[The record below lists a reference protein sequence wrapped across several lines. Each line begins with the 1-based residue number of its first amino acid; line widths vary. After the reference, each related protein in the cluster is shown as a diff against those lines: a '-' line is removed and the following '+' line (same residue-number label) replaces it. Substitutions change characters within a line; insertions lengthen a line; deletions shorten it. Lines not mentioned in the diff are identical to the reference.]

1 MSIDKALLDQ
11 LMEGR
16 APGDLFGKSG
26 VLAELTKA
34 LAERGL
40 GTELDE
46 HLSEERADQPAEEHN
61 HPGNR
66 RNGSSRKTVTTD
78 SGKVVLDIP
87 RDRNGTFDP
96 LLIAKYQ
103 RRFPEFDTK
112 IVSMYARGMTTREI
126 QGHIEEIYGVE
137 ASPSLISAITDAVMD
152 EVTAWQNRPL
162 EPCYRVVFM
171 DAIRV
176 KIRTDG
182 VVMNKAVFVALAIL
196 PDGTRDVLGLWFQ
209 ANEGAK
215 FWAKFWAKVLSDLRN
230 RGVQDILIVVV
241 DGLKGF
247 PQAIEAAF
255 PQTQVQTCIV
265 HLLRHSMSFASYKD
279 RKAVAAALKAIYTA
293 IDAEAAEA
301 ALDEFEQ
308 SALAARSPAIAPSW
322 RRAWNEVIP
331 FLDYPPEV
339 RRLIYTTN
347 AIEALNSKIRRAVRT
362 RGHFPSD
369 EAAAKLIYLALNAT
383 SQEWKRS
390 VREWHAIKSQFA
402 IMFEERFPMT

>member
-1 MSIDKALLDQ
+1 MSIDKDLLDR

-16 APGDLFGKSG
+16 SPGDLFGKEGILS
-26 VLAELTKA
+26 ELTKA
-34 LAERGL
+34 LAERAL
-40 GTELDE
+40 TAEMEE
-46 HLSEERADQPAEEHN
+46 HLGEERAEEALEGPN
-61 HPGNR
+61 RPPNR
-66 RNGSSRKTVTTD
+66 RNGSSQKTVTTD

-103 RRFPEFDTK
+103 RRFPEFDRK

-126 QGHIEEIYGVE
+126 QGHIEEIYGFE
-137 ASPSLISAITDAVMD
+137 ASPSLISAITEAIMD
-152 EVTAWQNRPL
+152 EVIAWQNRPL
-162 EPCYRVVFM
+162 EPCYPVVFM

-176 KIRTDG
+176 NIRSDG
-182 VVMNKAVFVALAIL
+182 AVSNKAVFVALAIL

-215 FWAKFWAKVLSDLRN
+215 FWAKVLNDLKN
-230 RGVQDILIVVV
+230 RGVQDILIAVV

-265 HLLRHSMSFASYKD
+265 HLLRHSMNFASYKD
-279 RKAVAAALKAIYTA
+279 RKAVATALKAVYTA
-293 IDAEAAEA
+293 VDAEAAEA
-301 ALDEFEQ
+301 ALTEFEDND
-308 SALAARSPAIAPSW
+308 LAKRYPAIAPSW
-322 RRAWNEVIP
+322 RRAWNEVVP

-383 SQEWKRS
+383 STDWKRS
-390 VREWHAIKSQFA
+390 VREWHAVKSQFA
-402 IMFEERFPMT
+402 IMFEDRFPMA

>member
-1 MSIDKALLDQ
+1 MSIDKKLLDE

-16 APGDLFGKSG
+16 SSGDLFGKEG
-26 VLAELTKA
+26 ILAELTKA
-34 LAERGL
+34 LAERAL
-40 GTELDE
+40 TAEMEE
-46 HLSEERADQPAEEHN
+46 HLGAEREEGVAEGQN
-61 HPGNR
+61 HPPNR
-66 RNGSSRKTVTTD
+66 RNGSSQKTVTTD
-78 SGKVVLDIP
+78 SGKVILDIP

-103 RRFPEFDTK
+103 RRFPEFDRK

-126 QGHIEEIYGVE
+126 QGHIEEIYGFE
-137 ASPSLISAITDAVMD
+137 ASPSLISVITEAVMD
-152 EVTAWQNRPL
+152 EVTAWQSRPL
-162 EPCYRVVFM
+162 EPCYPVVFM

-176 KIRTDG
+176 NIRSDG
-182 VVMNKAVFVALAIL
+182 AVSNKAVVALAIR

-215 FWAKFWAKVLSDLRN
+215 FWAKVLNDLRH
-230 RGVQDILIVVV
+230 RGVQDILIAVV

-255 PQTQVQTCIV
+255 PEAQVQTCIV

-279 RKAVAAALKAIYTA
+279 RKAVATALKAVYTA
-293 IDAEAAEA
+293 LDVEAAEA
-301 ALDEFEQ
+301 ALAEFEE
-308 SALAARSPAIAPSW
+308 SDLAKRYPAIAPSW

-383 SQEWKRS
+383 SVEWKRS
-390 VREWHAIKSQFA
+390 VREWHRVKSQLA
-402 IMFEERFPMT
+402 IMFEERFPMA

>member
-1 MSIDKALLDQ
+1 MSIDKDLLDQ
-11 LMEGR
+11 LMDGR
-16 APGDLFGKSG
+16 SPGDLFGKDG
-26 VLAELTKA
+26 VLTELTKA
-34 LAERGL
+34 LAERAL
-40 GTELDE
+40 SAELDD
-46 HLSEERADQPAEEHN
+46 HLTEDRPDPPSEGANQP
-61 HPGNR
+61 PNR
-66 RNGSSRKTVTTD
+66 RNGSSQKTVTTG

-87 RDRNGTFDP
+87 RDRNGSFDP

-112 IVSMYARGMTTREI
+112 IISMYARGMTTREI

-152 EVTAWQNRPL
+152 EVTAWQTRPL
-162 EPCYRVVFM
+162 EPCYPVVFM

-182 VVMNKAVFVALAIL
+182 VVMNKAVFVTLAIL

-215 FWAKFWAKVLSDLRN
+215 FWAKVLSDLRN
-230 RGVQDILIVVV
+230 RGVQDILIAVV

-279 RKAVAAALKAIYTA
+279 RKAVATALKAIYTA
-293 IDAEAAEA
+293 IDAQAAET
-301 ALDEFEQ
+301 ALAEFEE
-308 SALAARSPAIAPSW
+308 SDLAARYPAIAPSW
-322 RRAWNEVIP
+322 RRAWSEVIP

-390 VREWHAIKSQFA
+390 VREWHAVKSQFA

>member
-1 MSIDKALLDQ
+1 MKSAQ
-11 LMEGR
+11 REAPEGQN
-16 APGDLFGKSG
+16 
-26 VLAELTKA
+26 
-34 LAERGL
+34 
-40 GTELDE
+40 
-46 HLSEERADQPAEEHN
+46 QPS
-61 HPGNR
+61 NR
-66 RNGSSRKTVTTD
+66 RNGRSQKTVTTD

-103 RRFPEFDTK
+103 RRFPEFDRK

-162 EPCYRVVFM
+162 EPCYPIVFM

-176 KIRTDG
+176 NIRSDG
-182 VVMNKAVFVALAIL
+182 AVSNKAVFVALAVL

-215 FWAKFWAKVLSDLRN
+215 FWAKVLSDLRN
-230 RGVQDILIVVV
+230 RGVQDILIAVV

-255 PQTQVQTCIV
+255 PQTRIQTCIV
-265 HLLRHSMSFASYKD
+265 HLLRHSMNFRQLQGPQGRRRHPQGDLHGGGCRCGRAGLGRVRGQRSGQTISGD
-279 RKAVAAALKAIYTA
+279 R
-293 IDAEAAEA
+293 AE
-301 ALDEFEQ
+301 
-308 SALAARSPAIAPSW
+308 LAAGLERGHSVPRLPS
-322 RRAWNEVIP
+322 
-331 FLDYPPEV
+331 EV
-339 RRLIYTTN
+339 RKLIYTTN

-369 EAAAKLIYLALNAT
+369 DAAAKLIYLALNAT
-383 SQEWKRS
+383 STEWKRS
-390 VREWHAIKSQFA
+390 VREWHAVRSQLA
-402 IMFEERFPMT
+402 INVRRPLPNGLTNDVRAQNI

>member
-1 MSIDKALLDQ
+1 MSIDKELLDE
-11 LMEGR
+11 LMAGR
-16 APGDLFGKSG
+16 KPGDLFGEDG
-26 VLAELTKA
+26 ILQELTKA
-34 LAERGL
+34 LAERAL
-40 GTELDE
+40 SAELDE
-46 HLSEERADQPAEEHN
+46 HLTEERADAPPEGGNQSP
-61 HPGNR
+61 NR
-66 RNGSSRKTVTTD
+66 RNGSSQKTVTTD
-78 SGKVVLDIP
+78 SGKIILDIP
-87 RDRNGTFDP
+87 RDRNGSFDP

-112 IVSMYARGMTTREI
+112 IISMYARGMTTREI
-126 QGHIEEIYGVE
+126 QGHIEEIYGIE
-137 ASPSLISAITDAVMD
+137 ASPSLISAITDAVME

-162 EPCYRVVFM
+162 EPCYPVVFL

-182 VVMNKAVFVALAIL
+182 VVLNKAVFVALAVL

-215 FWAKFWAKVLSDLRN
+215 FWAKVLSDLRN
-230 RGVQDILIVVV
+230 RGVQDILIAVV

-279 RKAVAAALKAIYTA
+279 RKAVAAALKAVYTA
-293 IDAEAAEA
+293 MDATTAEA
-301 ALDEFEQ
+301 ALAEFED
-308 SALAARSPAIAPSW
+308 SDLAAKYPAIVPSW

-369 EAAAKLIYLALNAT
+369 EAAAKLIYLALNAN
-383 SQEWKRS
+383 SVEWKRA
-390 VREWHAIKSQFA
+390 VREWHSVKCQFA
-402 IMFEERFPMT
+402 IMFEDRFPMA

>member
-1 MSIDKALLDQ
+1 MSIDKDLLDQ

-16 APGDLFGKSG
+16 KPGDLFGKDG
-26 VLAELTKA
+26 ILQELTKA
-34 LAERGL
+34 LAERAL
-40 GTELDE
+40 STELDE
-46 HLSEERADQPAEEHN
+46 HLQEERTDLPGEGQN
-61 HPGNR
+61 HPANR
-66 RNGSSRKTVTTD
+66 RNGSSQKTVTTD

-162 EPCYRVVFM
+162 EPCYPVVFM

-182 VVMNKAVFVALAIL
+182 VVLNKAVFVALAIL

-215 FWAKFWAKVLSDLRN
+215 FWAKVLSDLRN
-230 RGVQDILIVVV
+230 RGVQDILIAVV

-293 IDAEAAEA
+293 IDTTAAEA
-301 ALDEFEQ
+301 ALSEFEQ
-308 SALAARSPAIAPSW
+308 SNLATKYPAIAPSW

-390 VREWHAIKSQFA
+390 VREWHAVKSQLA
-402 IMFEERFPMT
+402 IMFEARFPMT